1 MKRVPLIILLTF
13 ALLSV
18 AFPSFAQQY
27 TLVVDAPAVVALD
40 EPFRVVFTASGKT
53 KEFNPPQI
61 SDFQVLAGPTTS
73 TMSSTN
79 IVNGQRTHTYQESF
93 TFVLLAKGEGK
104 FTIPSASVVID
115 KDTYTSK
122 AVTIEVVK
130 SPQRGNSD
138 ATGNGVNNRDRYPT
152 IGEDDLILSLTLSK
166 NNVVKGEPVIATL
179 KLLTRTNISGV
190 EDIKFPSFN
199 GFWSQ
204 EIEAPTSLEFVRETY
219 KGEIYSAALLR
230 KYMLLPQQTGE
241 LYIDPAEMICA
252 VQVRSSAP
260 SLSIFDDFFDNYQTL
275 KKRIHT
281 PKTKVNVKPLPG
293 GAPASFTGGVG
304 DYRLDVKLS
313 RDSLNAHEAA
323 SLIVTVSGTGNLNLI
338 EAPKVNFPPDFEV
351 YDVKRRENISTSSSG
366 SSGTRTFEYPF
377 IPRSSGDFEIE
388 PIEFSYYNVNS
399 NKYITLKSEPKAIS
413 VARGEESGA
422 AVIPSGVN
430 KQSVKSLGHDVRYIV
445 TSSDHLRKGG
455 TFVIA
460 SFGFWLGMGAV
471 VVLFLV
477 AAYIMERS
485 IARKRDVAGMRN
497 RRAKKV
503 AKERL
508 RRAESF
514 LKQELYTAFYEE
526 LHKAIL
532 GYLSDKF
539 MIPAGELNRDVIRER
554 LAAKGVSEEIAG
566 ALEGV
571 IDACEYA
578 RYAPSAGAT
587 AMANHYEEAVRVISE
602 IES

>member
-27 TLVVDAPAVVALD
+27 TPVVDAPAVVALD

-138 ATGNGVNNRDRYPT
+138 ATGTGVNSRDRYPS

-241 LYIDPAEMICA
+241 
-252 VQVRSSAP
+252 
-260 SLSIFDDFFDNYQTL
+260 
-275 KKRIHT
+275 
-281 PKTKVNVKPLPG
+281 
-293 GAPASFTGGVG
+293 
-304 DYRLDVKLS
+304 
-313 RDSLNAHEAA
+313 
-323 SLIVTVSGTGNLNLI
+323 
-338 EAPKVNFPPDFEV
+338 
-351 YDVKRRENISTSSSG
+351 
-366 SSGTRTFEYPF
+366 
-377 IPRSSGDFEIE
+377 EI
-388 PIEFSYYNVNS
+388 
-399 NKYITLKSEPKAIS
+399 
-413 VARGEESGA
+413 
-422 AVIPSGVN
+422 
-430 KQSVKSLGHDVRYIV
+430 
-445 TSSDHLRKGG
+445 
-455 TFVIA
+455 
-460 SFGFWLGMGAV
+460 
-471 VVLFLV
+471 
-477 AAYIMERS
+477 
-485 IARKRDVAGMRN
+485 
-497 RRAKKV
+497 
-503 AKERL
+503 
-508 RRAESF
+508 
-514 LKQELYTAFYEE
+514 
-526 LHKAIL
+526 
-532 GYLSDKF
+532 
-539 MIPAGELNRDVIRER
+539 
-554 LAAKGVSEEIAG
+554 
-566 ALEGV
+566 
-571 IDACEYA
+571 
-578 RYAPSAGAT
+578 
-587 AMANHYEEAVRVISE
+587 
-602 IES
+602 